1 MFYSTVTAF
10 SGIGTGFAYQVTAA
24 GPENVTSLDNM
35 HADHF
40 EAIC

>member
-10 SGIGTGFAYQVTAA
+10 SGIGTGFAVAG

-35 HADHF
+35 HADHI